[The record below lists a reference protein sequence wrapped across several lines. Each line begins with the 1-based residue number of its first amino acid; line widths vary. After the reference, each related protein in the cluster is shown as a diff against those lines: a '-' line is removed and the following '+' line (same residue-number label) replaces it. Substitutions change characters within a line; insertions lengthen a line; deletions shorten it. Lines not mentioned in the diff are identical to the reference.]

1 MTQAD
6 PRRRRQQAGFTLLEA
21 MVALVLLA
29 LVLVPAY
36 QLLSA
41 GSRAATHVDRHGM
54 ALAIAE
60 AQMAALGVETR
71 LAPGSYPGASGG
83 YSWVLTVDLRGDG
96 PFDGAS
102 ARGMAAYRVTVAVAD
117 AAGPVLD
124 LTSTRLVAAP

>member
-1 MTQAD
+1 MMQAD
-6 PRRRRQQAGFTLLEA
+6 PRRRQQAGFTLLEA

-29 LVLVPAY
+29 LVMVPAY

-41 GSRAATHVDRHGM
+41 GSRAAGHVDRQAM

-71 LAPGSYPGASGG
+71 LVPGSYPGTSGG
-83 YSWVLTVDLRGDG
+83 YSWVLTVDPRRDG

-117 AAGPVLD
+117 ATGPVLD
-124 LTSTRLVAAP
+124 LSSTRLVAAP

>member
-6 PRRRRQQAGFTLLEA
+6 PRRRQQAGFTLLEA

-41 GSRAATHVDRHGM
+41 SSRAATHVDRNAM

-60 AQMAALGVETR
+60 AQMAALGMETR
-71 LAPGSYPGASGG
+71 LAPGSYPGTSGG
-83 YSWVLTVDLRGDG
+83 YSWVLTVNPRSDG
-96 PFDGAS
+96 PFDGAA
-102 ARGMAAYRVTVAVAD
+102 ARGMAAYHVTVAVAD